1 MVERGYLVCGCS
13 QIADL
18 ALHVG
23 DTSGGGDL
31 TARRTAPQD
40 RLGRSEGSMQTGRVV
55 LALVAVLLASP
66 SLAGSFEELEAS
78 AQRIDALEPFLAR
91 YVGRCTDRF
100 ERATC
105 ERNVAAAR
113 KEVAGRTFAVRVSDA
128 APLVRLSVEREG
140 FVLLLTPFV
149 DGGGIALTHGAPTR
163 QDAAG
168 RPLVNLLPIRGR
180 LPPGTLEME
189 LQAPFRTGAIDLEI
203 VFRPEK
209 AWKLPRRGE
218 RGDLEGV
225 AARFLGIRVLDART
239 GREIATRTL

>member
-1 MVERGYLVCGCS
+1 M
-13 QIADL
+13 
-18 ALHVG
+18 
-23 DTSGGGDL
+23 
-31 TARRTAPQD
+31 PN
-40 RLGRSEGSMQTGRVV
+40 GRAV
-55 LALVAVLLASP
+55 LALVATLLASP
-66 SLAGSFEELEAS
+66 VLGATFDELTAG
-78 AQRIDALEPFLAR
+78 AQRLDALEPFLAR

-100 ERATC
+100 ERAAC

-113 KEVAGRTFAVRVSDA
+113 REVAGRTFAVRVSDA
-128 APLVRLSVEREG
+128 APLVRLSLEREG

-168 RPLVNLLPIRGR
+168 RPLVSLLPIRGR
-180 LPPGTLEME
+180 LPPGMLEME

-218 RGDLEGV
+218 GGSLEGV
-225 AARFLGIRVLDART
+225 SARFLGVRVLDARS
-239 GREIATRTL
+239 GKEIATRTL